1 MIRRRIYFSILDPAY
16 SRPGG
21 TWWYRDFDVTMRRE
35 LVNTMTLPMHNTT
48 NILPAIGT
56 KWLRHERSPVA
67 GFLGDSDRG
76 GVAGDRWYAKNRLI
90 PHSDQCLRT
99 LGV

>member
-48 NILPAIGT
+48 NILVWT
-56 KWLRHERSPVA
+56 KWLRQKFIIEPVVVAAERLTLHGGRSRRSAA
-67 GFLGDSDRG
+67 GR
-76 GVAGDRWYAKNRLI
+76 
-90 PHSDQCLRT
+90 
-99 LGV
+99 